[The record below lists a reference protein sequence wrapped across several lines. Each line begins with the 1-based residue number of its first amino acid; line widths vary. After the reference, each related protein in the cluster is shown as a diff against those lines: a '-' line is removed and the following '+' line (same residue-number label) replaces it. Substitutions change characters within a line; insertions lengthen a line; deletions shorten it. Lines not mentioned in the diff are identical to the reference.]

1 MKLNMTRLYAGK
13 VKHFCAL
20 FLTAM
25 LALSC
30 RQDKK
35 DIDLSSIKLEVHIE
49 RFDHDFDQLR
59 TPPMQNKVAGL
70 QSKYGP
76 FYTDFVERII
86 EAGSVK
92 DTAYFANIRSIL
104 NSKPYQDLKHE
115 VDSVYPNLKDQEE
128 DLTDAFK
135 RVKYY
140 FPKQQLPKVYAYLS
154 GFQVQTSVG
163 NGYFGVGLDLFLGA
177 KSKFYPALINTYPQY
192 LSRRFTPDN
201 MVPRII
207 EGILRED
214 IAPEK
219 DEKSILEKMIYEGK
233 VMCLMDRLLPHVP
246 DSTKIG
252 YTTRQMEWCQA
263 FEGNIWGYFLNENLL
278 YETDYPKM
286 QKYFNEAPFTPG
298 LGEKTES
305 APKLAVWTGWQI
317 VRQYLIK
324 HPDVTPAQLLATKD
338 AQLILNEAA
347 YHPK

>member
-1 MKLNMTRLYAGK
+1 MTRLYASK

-20 FLTAM
+20 FLTATV
-25 LALSC
+25 AISC

-35 DIDLSSIKLEVHIE
+35 DIDLSNIKLEVHIE

-70 QSKYGP
+70 QRKYGA

-92 DTAYFANIRSIL
+92 DTAYFTNIRGIL

-115 VDSVYPNLKDQEE
+115 VDSVYPNLNDQEE
-128 DLTDAFK
+128 HLTDAFK

-154 GFQVQTSVG
+154 GFQVQNSVG
-163 NGYFGVGLDLFLGA
+163 NGYFGVGLDMFLGA

-201 MVPRII
+201 MVPRIV

-214 IAPEK
+214 IAPEG
-219 DEKSILEKMIYEGK
+219 DEKSLLQKMIYEGK

-298 LGEKTES
+298 LGERTES

-317 VRQYLIK
+317 VRQYLAK
-324 HPDVTPAQLLATKD
+324 HPDTTPAQLLAMKD
-338 AQLILNEAA
+338 AQLILNDAA

>member
-1 MKLNMTRLYAGK
+1 MTRLYASK

-20 FLTAM
+20 FLTVM
-25 LALSC
+25 LAASC

-35 DIDLSSIKLEVHIE
+35 DIDLSNIKLEVHIE

-59 TPPMQNKVAGL
+59 TQPMQNKATTL
-70 QSKYGP
+70 QHKYGA
-76 FYTDFVERII
+76 FYTDFVEHII

-92 DTAYFANIRSIL
+92 DTAYFTNVRSIL
-104 NSKPYQDLKHE
+104 SSKPYQDLKHE
-115 VDSVYPNLKDQEE
+115 VDSVFPDLNNQEK

-135 RVKYY
+135 RAKYY

-163 NGYFGVGLDLFLGA
+163 NGYFGVGLDMFLGA

-207 EGILRED
+207 EGIIRED
-214 IAPEK
+214 TAPES
-219 DEKSILEKMIYEGK
+219 DEKSLLEKMIYEGK

-263 FEGNIWGYFLNENLL
+263 FEGNIWGYFLNESLL
-278 YETDYPKM
+278 YETDYPKI

-298 LGEKTES
+298 LGERSES

-324 HPDVTPAQLLATKD
+324 HPDVSPAQLLAIKD